1 MRINKWLLIK
11 TIRKELIKLSKILER
26 IKQLGL
32 NLPDAPAPAA
42 NYVPFMISNKLIFV
56 SGQIPMIENKLVQ
69 GKVGFDM
76 DIPEAIL
83 AAKACGLAIIAQ
95 LNSATNNNLDNI
107 KRIIKLGGFVNSADD
122 FTQHPEVIN
131 GASDLMVEVFGK
143 LGNHSRF
150 AVGSSSLPRGVVVEV
165 EAIAEIH

>member
-1 MRINKWLLIK
+1 MPKV
-11 TIRKELIKLSKILER
+11 LER
-26 IKQLGL
+26 IKQLKL

-42 NYVPFMISNKLIFV
+42 NYVPFIISNKFIFV
-56 SGQIPMIENKLVQ
+56 SGQIPMINNKLVV
-69 GKVGFDM
+69 GKVGRDVELS
-76 DIPEAIL
+76 EAIL

-107 KRIIKLGGFVNSADD
+107 KRIIKLGGFVNSSDD
-122 FTQHPEVIN
+122 FTQQPEVVN

-143 LGNHSRF
+143 IGSHSRF
-150 AVGSSSLPRGVVVEV
+150 AVGSNSLPRGVVVEV

>member
-1 MRINKWLLIK
+1 MPKV
-11 TIRKELIKLSKILER
+11 LER
-26 IKQLGL
+26 IKQLKL

-42 NYVPFMISNKLIFV
+42 NYVPFIVSNKFIFV
-56 SGQIPMIENKLVQ
+56 SGQIPMINNKLVV
-69 GKVGFDM
+69 GKVGRDVELS
-76 DIPEAIL
+76 EAIL

-107 KRIIKLGGFVNSADD
+107 KRIIKLGGFVNSSDD
-122 FTQHPEVIN
+122 FTQQPEVVN

-143 LGNHSRF
+143 IGSHSRF
-150 AVGSSSLPRGVVVEV
+150 AVGSNSLPRGVVVEV

>member
-1 MRINKWLLIK
+1 MPKV
-11 TIRKELIKLSKILER
+11 SER
-26 IKQLGL
+26 IKQLKL

-42 NYVPFMISNKLIFV
+42 NYVPFIVSNKFIFV
-56 SGQIPMIENKLVQ
+56 SGQIPMINNKLVV
-69 GKVGFDM
+69 GKVGRDVELS
-76 DIPEAIL
+76 EAIL

-107 KRIIKLGGFVNSADD
+107 KRIIKLGGFVNSSDD
-122 FTQHPEVIN
+122 FTQQPEVVN

-143 LGNHSRF
+143 IGSHSRF
-150 AVGSSSLPRGVVVEV
+150 AVGSNSLPRGVVVEV

>member
-1 MRINKWLLIK
+1 M
-11 TIRKELIKLSKILER
+11 SKVLER
-26 IKQLGL
+26 IKQLKL

-42 NYVPFMISNKLIFV
+42 NYVPFIISNKFIFV
-56 SGQIPMIENKLVQ
+56 SGQIPMINNKLVV
-69 GKVGFDM
+69 GKVGRDVELS
-76 DIPEAIL
+76 EAIL

-107 KRIIKLGGFVNSADD
+107 KRIIKLGGFVNSSDD
-122 FTQHPEVIN
+122 FTQQPEVVN

-143 LGNHSRF
+143 IGSHSRF
-150 AVGSSSLPRGVVVEV
+150 AVGSNSLPRGVVVEV